1 MSDTVT
7 DNQEINE
14 PVEIP
19 VVDETQ
25 NQVEQQEVIEEIK
38 EEQKVPLSALQ
49 KERKKRQ
56 DLELENR
63 YLKEYAVPK
72 TQEKPVEDEVNYE
85 PITKGEMDKKL
96 AKERESTLRMAEERI
111 WIKQNPEKAEIINE
125 KLAEFLKIKPNLA
138 SAIEAAPNRYEEAW
152 ELMDKLSP
160 KQKQALK
167 PSATAKK
174 DAPNSPSSVPK
185 ASNLNQTVDFMSM
198 SDAEFR
204 TWRQSVVK
212 K

>member
-7 DNQEINE
+7 ENTEVQEQ
-14 PVEIP
+14 VEQ
-19 VVDETQ
+19 VAVDETQ
-25 NQVEQQEVIEEIK
+25 QQAEQLETTEEVR

-72 TQEKPVEDEVNYE
+72 QENPQENEDLRYE
-85 PITKGEMDKKL
+85 PITKGEFDAKL
-96 AKERESTLRMAEERI
+96 AKERTETLRMAEERI
-111 WIKQNPEKAEIINE
+111 WMRQNPEKAEIINE
-125 KLAEFLKIKPNLA
+125 KLSEFLKQRPNLA
-138 SAIEAAPNRYEEAW
+138 SAIEAATNRYEEAW
-152 ELMDKLSP
+152 ELMDKLTP

-167 PSATAKK
+167 PASTAKK
-174 DAPNSPSSVPK
+174 DTPNSPSGVPK
-185 ASNLNQTVDFMSM
+185 ASSLNQAVDIMNM

-204 TWRQSVVK
+204 AWRQSVVRK
-212 K
+212 

>member
-7 DNQEINE
+7 DNEINE
-14 PVEIP
+14 PIEKP

-25 NQVEQQEVIEEIK
+25 QQVDQQEASEEIR

-72 TQEKPVEDEVNYE
+72 QERPQENDDLNYE
-85 PITKGEMDKKL
+85 PITKKEMATQL
-96 AKERESTLRMAEERI
+96 AKERTETLRMAEERI
-111 WIKQNPEKAEIINE
+111 WIKQNPEKVEIINE
-125 KLAEFLKIKPNLA
+125 KLPEFLKIKPNLA
-138 SAIEAAPNRYEEAW
+138 SAIDAATNRYEEAW
-152 ELMDKLSP
+152 ELMDKLTP
-160 KQKQALK
+160 KQKQSLK
-167 PSATAKK
+167 PTSTAKK

-198 SDAEFR
+198 NDAEFR